1 MQSKAGHLADLIFD
15 SGGALEQLLETDL
28 TLSDG
33 IVRFSPIIP
42 ANTPPGYYNVLV
54 SAPDDISDNLTTENA
69 GRWLGNESV
78 SNLTVQ
84 VSSLIN
90 LDPLLPEVTAGS
102 IFTVSGQVIDAVD
115 ANRTVDG
122 PLAVEVFFL
131 NDSSEKLVTSYVTS
145 DNGSFN
151 ITVPTD
157 PLGDGISS
165 GIKTVV
171 VSVIDGSSP
180 FYLTGTGNDTILVRG
195 VTTFRDKTPL
205 LNTVVDRGT
214 NVTLGARLVE
224 SSNADLP
231 LDGLGVTT
239 EFHDTWLPEVSSNSQ
254 GLVNFTFFI
263 PNNHPLGQVDVLMY
277 FNGSN
282 TLYNTLTLIST
293 ITVRSP
299 TVITLD
305 NITDNPAAGEIFNV
319 SGTLTSNNGSSIID
333 RQGNT
338 LAPSLIFQIDNRDDT
353 FTVISSN
360 VELDGSWSANIRLDL
375 TFSRGTHNITAT
387 FTPNVNYYDSSTGD
401 GFFDSRGYSL
411 VTILNPLDLDPDS
424 RIVRGD
430 THAAECRSSG
440 VW

>member
-1 MQSKAGHLADLIFD
+1 MPDYVASGVYELRVFLDYTINPPSGGEYYKISDADSISVGIQTEMIVENAPSALIVVAGQNIVINATITDIADGSPLPDISADLIFD
-15 SGGALEQLLETDL
+15 SGGPLEQLLETDL

-42 ANTPPGYYNVLV
+42 ANTPPGYYNILV
-54 SAPDDISDNLTTENA
+54 SAPDDISDNLTAENA
-69 GRWLGNESV
+69 GRWVGNESI

-131 NDSSEKLVTSYVTS
+131 NDLSEKLVTSYVTS

-157 PLGDGISS
+157 PLGDGVSS
-165 GIKTVV
+165 GVKTVV
-171 VSVIDGSSP
+171 VSVIEGSSP

-214 NVTLGARLVE
+214 NVTFGARLVE
-224 SSNADLP
+224 SSNDDLP
-231 LDGLGVTT
+231 LDGLDVAT
-239 EFHDTWLPEVSSNSQ
+239 EFHETWLPEVSSNSQ

-263 PNNHPLGQVDVLMY
+263 PNDHPLGQVDVLMY

-282 TLYNTLTLIST
+282 TLYSTLTLIST

-299 TVITLD
+299 TIITLD

-319 SGTLTSNNGSSIID
+319 SGTLTSMAV
-333 RQGNT
+333 Q
-338 LAPSLIFQIDNRDDT
+338 L
-353 FTVISSN
+353 
-360 VELDGSWSANIRLDL
+360 
-375 TFSRGTHNITAT
+375 
-387 FTPNVNYYDSSTGD
+387 
-401 GFFDSRGYSL
+401 
-411 VTILNPLDLDPDS
+411 
-424 RIVRGD
+424 
-430 THAAECRSSG
+430 
-440 VW
+440 